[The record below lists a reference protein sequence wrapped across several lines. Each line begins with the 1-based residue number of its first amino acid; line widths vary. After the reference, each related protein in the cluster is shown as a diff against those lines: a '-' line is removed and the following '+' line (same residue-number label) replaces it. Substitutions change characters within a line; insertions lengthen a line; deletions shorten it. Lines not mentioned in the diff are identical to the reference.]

1 MATRSSEVE
10 ISTVRKKRKG
20 GHKIGYCSSW
30 KDDYP
35 WLVPTEDTAGIV
47 TGLLCEIC
55 KCQESSSSGIW
66 TTVPCTSL
74 RKDCIERYKKSKV
87 HLSAASKIAVTQSTE
102 GPLVHREAL
111 IGALKIVY

>member
-30 KDDYP
+30 KEGYP

-55 KCQESSSSGIW
+55 KMPGEQQFWYLDNC
-66 TTVPCTSL
+66 TMHVPPQGL
-74 RKDCIERYKKSKV
+74 
-87 HLSAASKIAVTQSTE
+87 H
-102 GPLVHREAL
+102 
-111 IGALKIVY
+111 